1 MNFLA
6 IETSTERLSLAVQND
21 GHIWA
26 FEGAGGAQSS
36 ATLIPAVM
44 DLLQQANLSL
54 PDLSLI
60 HI

>member
-1 MNFLA
+1 MKFLA

-36 ATLIPAVM
+36 GTLIPAVR
-44 DLLQQANLSL
+44 DL
-54 PDLSLI
+54 
-60 HI
+60 